1 VSQTPVRL
9 TRRGALAALKGLRQ
23 PGNVPLVSDTTAEA
37 AHLAGSSDVDR
48 GGACWAPHGSMYF
61 DQRGD
66 VRACCQ
72 NTHVV
77 LGNVTKQSLHEIWR
91 SADAE
96 RMRTALEQHDYSQGC
111 EFCEWQVREGN
122 AQIVF
127 ARNFDQLRPIHAN
140 RSDWPSMMEF
150 SLTNTCNLQCVMCSG
165 EFSSAIRAQ
174 REHKQPLP
182 KVYGEEFFE
191 QLAEFLPH
199 LSEARFLGGEPFLG
213 REPLRVLD
221 MLADLDDPPAVA
233 ITTNGTVFNAKVA
246 AILDQLR
253 PSIVVSIDAAT
264 AATFEAIRVGAS
276 FSEVI
281 GNIERFCNAVGPS
294 RVSLAHC
301 LMTTNWSEFADL
313 LEFAEH
319 RGMEVGVNIVRF
331 PAEHSLYHLEAD
343 ELGPIVDVLHGTT
356 VSLTGARAEVWTQQ
370 LDALSHRLAVVRGGA
385 AHGPVHGLPGAISES
400 GLPFAEHAAPG
411 APPVLPAPASNGV
424 ALIAVDSTGVV
435 TIERVDDDFPIQM
448 DDLDG
453 AVLWKLVQ
461 RLERHHGP
469 TSRWLPA
476 PLSPPQP
483 DVVSVWFPTSEPG
496 VPYEG
501 RMTAE
506 RDADG
511 HLVGASIRLQPRGP
525 GSDSPNSGS

>member
-356 VSLTGARAEVWTQQ
+356 VSLTGARAEVWDPT
-370 LDALSHRLAVVRGGA
+370 ARR
-385 AHGPVHGLPGAISES
+385 
-400 GLPFAEHAAPG
+400 
-411 APPVLPAPASNGV
+411 
-424 ALIAVDSTGVV
+424 VV
-435 TIERVDDDFPIQM
+435 T
-448 DDLDG
+448 
-453 AVLWKLVQ
+453 
-461 RLERHHGP
+461 
-469 TSRWLPA
+469 
-476 PLSPPQP
+476 PP
-483 DVVSVWFPTSEPG
+483 
-496 VPYEG
+496 
-501 RMTAE
+501 R
-506 RDADG
+506 
-511 HLVGASIRLQPRGP
+511 RGP
-525 GSDSPNSGS
+525 GRRRTRSGPRAAGRDQRIGAALRRARSTGSATGPPGPGVERRGPHRRRFHGRRDDRAGRRRLPHPDGRPRRCGAVEARPATRTPPRTDLPLAARPPVASAARCRLGVVPH